1 MGQGHPAIAIRN
13 DFNLFTLIRGTR
25 LEDAVNL
32 LASGANPNIQ
42 DDNGDWA
49 IHVATRTGNV
59 DFVKL
64 LIVFDAN
71 LATTDRLGLTPLEVA
86 NSNRQ
91 WSECAKAIK
100 TVLDMQ
106 AEITPPSVEHV
117 RRAGAKPSG
126 DDIYLLTLDGG
137 GIKGLVFIQV
147 LLGIEKRRK
156 ILYPDAEPFVSYFNW
171 IGGTSTGAMAALA
184 FAGLDFPDPLQQ
196 GRGLYLVVKNMI
208 LRQNPPYN
216 DGIVNRELKNIYGE
230 DKTMGS
236 ISHPNV
242 SIMTTMCN
250 VQPLKLHIM
259 SNYGEA
265 RDNQKGPSE
274 RLIWEAARASSAAV
288 PLFHPFEGTFMDG
301 GFVANNP
308 TIDTI
313 MDIMKYRENAK
324 VRAVLSLGCGL
335 VDHLA
340 DPRGAPDFHNQHFG
354 FGDLFPRI
362 HNNAGG
368 RAPILPW
375 TADVAIALANNP
387 RAAFALKEM
396 LLAPMT
402 ETDVNVE
409 ERSKNIV
416 QKLLKAQYYRLD
428 PVIDKIDFIEWRD
441 GPIINLMYGAMIG
454 TLQLLRNGEIDS
466 ILDAIVGGNAIPN
479 QPHPV

>member
-1 MGQGHPAIAIRN
+1 MDKKVN
-13 DFNLFTLIRGTR
+13 D
-25 LEDAVNL
+25 
-32 LASGANPNIQ
+32 
-42 DDNGDWA
+42 
-49 IHVATRTGNV
+49 
-59 DFVKL
+59 
-64 LIVFDAN
+64 
-71 LATTDRLGLTPLEVA
+71 
-86 NSNRQ
+86 
-91 WSECAKAIK
+91 
-100 TVLDMQ
+100 
-106 AEITPPSVEHV
+106 
-117 RRAGAKPSG
+117 
-126 DDIYLLTLDGG
+126 
-137 GIKGLVFIQV
+137 
-147 LLGIEKRRK
+147 
-156 ILYPDAEPFVSYFNW
+156 
-171 IGGTSTGAMAALA
+171 
-184 FAGLDFPDPLQQ
+184 
-196 GRGLYLVVKNMI
+196 
-208 LRQNPPYN
+208 
-216 DGIVNRELKNIYGE
+216 ELKKIYGE

-265 RDNQKGPSE
+265 RDNDKGPSE

-288 PLFHPFEGTFMDG
+288 PLFHPFEGKFMDG

-313 MDIMKYRENAK
+313 IDIMKYRENAK

-335 VDHLA
+335 VDHSA
-340 DPRGAPDFHNQHFG
+340 DFRGAPDFHSQSFS
-354 FGDLFPRI
+354 FEDLFPRI

-409 ERSKNIV
+409 ERSKNIAL
-416 QKLLKAQYYRLD
+416 KLLKAQYYRLD

-454 TLQLLRNGEIDS
+454 TLQLLRDGKIDS